1 MFSLSCKVGLHK
13 RSRGRARREGSAW
26 VSRCRRCN
34 MPMRRTDSGRW
45 KIDRLEMEDEAFALS
60 REVSGL
66 PEHDQPKRGLKRLLP
81 RIRLPRSRVRRPH
94 VRLPRIKLFRRKA
107 QD

>member
-1 MFSLSCKVGLHK
+1 MVNLWCVIGLHK

-34 MPMRRTDSGRW
+34 IAMKRADNGRW
-45 KIDRLEMEDEAFALS
+45 KVDRLEMEEEALALS
-60 REVSGL
+60 QEVSGL
-66 PEHDQPKRGLKRLLP
+66 PEDDQPRRGLRRWLP
-81 RIRLPRSRVRRPH
+81 RIRLPRIRIRRPPF
-94 VRLPRIKLFRRKA
+94 RLPFRRKA